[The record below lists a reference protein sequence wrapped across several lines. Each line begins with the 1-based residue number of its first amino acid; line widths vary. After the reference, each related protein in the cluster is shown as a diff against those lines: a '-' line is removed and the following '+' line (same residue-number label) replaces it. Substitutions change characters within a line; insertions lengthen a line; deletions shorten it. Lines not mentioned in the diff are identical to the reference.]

1 MRGLMTGSRRL
12 KAVLFDMDGVIV
24 DSEPLWSDAE
34 KQLLARRNLLYSPS
48 LKTAM
53 MGRDARGA
61 VGYLMEHYRL
71 AESLGELIEE
81 RNQLIAELFKE
92 HLQAIPGALDVVR
105 SVIAAGIMT
114 GLVSSSPQPLV
125 ELVLEKL
132 GISGL
137 FDLTLSGDQVVRG
150 KPAPDIYITAAE
162 KLAVKPEC
170 CLVIEDAPHGVAAAK
185 DAGMCCLAI
194 STSVSVVGLA
204 MADKVVSGFEE
215 VDVQLLRDL
224 VQQQPQRSLRAQ
236 RE

>member
-1 MRGLMTGSRRL
+1 MADNRKLE
-12 KAVLFDMDGVIV
+12 AVLFDMDGVVV
-24 DSEPLWSDAE
+24 DSEPLWTEAE
-34 KQLLARRNLLYSPS
+34 KQLLARRNLPYSPS

-61 VGYLMEHYRL
+61 VGFLMEHYAL

-92 HLQAIPGALDVVR
+92 HLKAIPSALELVR
-105 SVIAAGIMT
+105 SVIAAGTMT
-114 GLVSSSPQPLV
+114 GLVSSSPKPLV
-125 ELVLEKL
+125 ELALEKL
-132 GISGL
+132 GATGL

-162 KLAVKPEC
+162 KLGVRPEY

-194 STSVSVVGLA
+194 STSVSVVELA

-215 VDVQLLRDL
+215 VDIHLLL
-224 VQQQPQRSLRAQ
+224 GLMQRSPIQ
-236 RE
+236 G

>member
-1 MRGLMTGSRRL
+1 MNKSARL
-12 KAVLFDMDGVIV
+12 EAVLFDMDGVII

-34 KQLLARRNLLYSPS
+34 KQLLARRNLPYSPS

-61 VGYLMEHYRL
+61 VGYLIEHYSL
-71 AESLGELIEE
+71 TESLGKLIEE

-92 HLQAIPGALDVVR
+92 HLKAIPGALDLVR
-105 SVIAAGIMT
+105 SVIAAGILT
-114 GLVSSSPQPLV
+114 GLVSSSPKPLV
-125 ELVLEKL
+125 ELALEKL
-132 GISGL
+132 VTTGL

-162 KLAVKPEC
+162 KLGVKPEY

-194 STSVSVVGLA
+194 STSVSVVELA

-215 VDVQLLRDL
+215 VDVQVL
-224 VQQQPQRSLRAQ
+224 QSLMQ
-236 RE
+236 SSPIP

>member
-1 MRGLMTGSRRL
+1 MKKSARL
-12 KAVLFDMDGVIV
+12 EAVLFDMDGVII

-34 KQLLARRNLLYSPS
+34 KQLLARRNLPYSPS

-61 VGYLMEHYRL
+61 VGYLIEHYSL
-71 AESLGELIEE
+71 TESLGKLIEE

-92 HLQAIPGALDVVR
+92 HLKAIPGALDLVR
-105 SVIAAGIMT
+105 SVIAAGILT
-114 GLVSSSPQPLV
+114 GLVSSSPKPLV
-125 ELVLEKL
+125 ELALEKL
-132 GISGL
+132 VTTGL

-162 KLAVKPEC
+162 KLGVKPEY

-194 STSVSVVGLA
+194 STSVSVVELA

-215 VDVQLLRDL
+215 VDVQVL
-224 VQQQPQRSLRAQ
+224 QSLMQ
-236 RE
+236 SSPIP

>member
-1 MRGLMTGSRRL
+1 MKATPRL
-12 KAVLFDMDGVIV
+12 EAVLFDMDGVII

-34 KQLLARRNLLYSPS
+34 KQLLARRNLPYSPS

-61 VGYLMEHYRL
+61 VGYLIEHYSL
-71 AESLGELIEE
+71 TESLGELIEE

-92 HLQAIPGALDVVR
+92 HLKAIPGALDLVR
-105 SVIAAGIMT
+105 SVIAAGILT
-114 GLVSSSPQPLV
+114 GLVSSSPKPLV
-125 ELVLEKL
+125 ELALEKL
-132 GISGL
+132 VTTGL

-162 KLAVKPEC
+162 KLGVKPEY

-194 STSVSVVGLA
+194 STSASVVELA
-204 MADKVVSGFEE
+204 KADKVVSGFEE
-215 VDVQLLRDL
+215 VDVQVL
-224 VQQQPQRSLRAQ
+224 QSLMQ
-236 RE
+236 SSPIP

>member
-1 MRGLMTGSRRL
+1 MRATPRL
-12 KAVLFDMDGVIV
+12 EAVLFDMDGVII

-34 KQLLARRNLLYSPS
+34 KQLLARRNLPYSPS

-61 VGYLMEHYRL
+61 VGYLIEHYSL
-71 AESLGELIEE
+71 TESLGELIEE

-92 HLQAIPGALDVVR
+92 HLKAVPGALDLVR

-114 GLVSSSPQPLV
+114 GLVSSSPKPLV
-125 ELVLEKL
+125 ELALEKL
-132 GISGL
+132 GTTGL

-162 KLAVKPEC
+162 KLGVKPEY

-194 STSVSVVGLA
+194 GTSVSVVELA

-215 VDVQLLRDL
+215 VDVQVL
-224 VQQQPQRSLRAQ
+224 QSLMQ
-236 RE
+236 SSPIP

>member
-1 MRGLMTGSRRL
+1 MRQGTKLE
-12 KAVLFDMDGVIV
+12 AVLFDMDGVII

-34 KQLLARRNLLYSPS
+34 KQLLARRNLPYSPS
-48 LKTAM
+48 LKTAT

-61 VGYLMEHYRL
+61 VGYLIEHYSL
-71 AESLGELIEE
+71 TESLGELIEE

-92 HLQAIPGALDVVR
+92 HLKVIPGALDLVR

-114 GLVSSSPQPLV
+114 GLVSSSPKTLV
-125 ELVLEKL
+125 ELALEKL
-132 GISGL
+132 VTTGL

-162 KLAVKPEC
+162 KLGVKPEY

-194 STSVSVVGLA
+194 STSVSVVELA

-215 VDVQLLRDL
+215 VDVQVL
-224 VQQQPQRSLRAQ
+224 QSLMQ
-236 RE
+236 SSPIP

>member
-1 MRGLMTGSRRL
+1 MAENRKLE
-12 KAVLFDMDGVIV
+12 AVLFDMDGVII

-34 KQLLARRNLLYSPS
+34 KQLLARRNLPYSPS

-61 VGYLMEHYRL
+61 VGYLIEHYSL
-71 AESLGELIEE
+71 ADSLGELIEE

-92 HLQAIPGALDVVR
+92 HLKAIPGALDLVR
-105 SVIAAGIMT
+105 SVIAAGILT
-114 GLVSSSPQPLV
+114 GLVSSSPKPLV
-125 ELVLEKL
+125 ELALEKL
-132 GISGL
+132 VTAGL

-162 KLAVKPEC
+162 KLGVKPEY
-170 CLVIEDAPHGVAAAK
+170 CLVLEDAPHGVAAAK

-194 STSVSVVGLA
+194 STSVSVVELA

-215 VDVQLLRDL
+215 VDVQVL
-224 VQQQPQRSLRAQ
+224 QSLMQ
-236 RE
+236 SSPIP

>member
-1 MRGLMTGSRRL
+1 MRQDTKLE
-12 KAVLFDMDGVIV
+12 AVLFDMDGVII

-34 KQLLARRNLLYSPS
+34 KQLLARRNLAYSPS

-61 VGYLMEHYRL
+61 VGYLMEHYSL
-71 AESLGELIEE
+71 AERLGELIEE

-92 HLQAIPGALDVVR
+92 HLKAIPGAVDLVR

-114 GLVSSSPQPLV
+114 GLVSSSPKPLV
-125 ELVLEKL
+125 ELALEKL
-132 GISGL
+132 GTTGL

-162 KLAVKPEC
+162 KLGVKPEYC
-170 CLVIEDAPHGVAAAK
+170 VVIEDAPHGVAAAK

-194 STSVSVVGLA
+194 STSVSVVELA

-215 VDVQLLRDL
+215 VDLQLLLDL
-224 VQQQPQRSLRAQ
+224 MQRSPIQ
-236 RE
+236 D

>member
-1 MRGLMTGSRRL
+1 MKKSARL
-12 KAVLFDMDGVIV
+12 EAVLFDMDGVIV

-34 KQLLARRNLLYSPS
+34 KQLLARRNLPYSPS

-61 VGYLMEHYRL
+61 VGFLMEHYSL
-71 AESLGELIEE
+71 TESLGELIEE

-92 HLQAIPGALDVVR
+92 HLKAMPGALDLVR

-114 GLVSSSPQPLV
+114 GLVSSSPKPLV
-125 ELVLEKL
+125 ELTLEKL
-132 GISGL
+132 GAIWL

-150 KPAPDIYITAAE
+150 KPAPDIYINAAE
-162 KLAVKPEC
+162 KLGVTPEY

-194 STSVSVVGLA
+194 STSVGAVELA
-204 MADKVVSGFEE
+204 MADQVVGSFEE
-215 VDVQLLRDL
+215 VDIHLLQSL
-224 VQQQPQRSLRAQ
+224 MRSSPIPD
-236 RE
+236 

>member
-1 MRGLMTGSRRL
+1 MRQGTKLE
-12 KAVLFDMDGVIV
+12 AVLFDMDGVII

-34 KQLLARRNLLYSPS
+34 KELLARRNLPYSPS

-61 VGYLMEHYRL
+61 VGYLIEHYSL
-71 AESLGELIEE
+71 TESLGKLIEE

-92 HLQAIPGALDVVR
+92 HLKAIPGALDLVR
-105 SVIAAGIMT
+105 SVIAAGILT
-114 GLVSSSPQPLV
+114 GLVSSSPKPLV
-125 ELVLEKL
+125 ELALEKL
-132 GISGL
+132 VTTGL

-162 KLAVKPEC
+162 KLGVKPEY

-194 STSVSVVGLA
+194 STSVSVVELA

-215 VDVQLLRDL
+215 VDVQVL
-224 VQQQPQRSLRAQ
+224 QSLMQ
-236 RE
+236 SSPIP

>member
-1 MRGLMTGSRRL
+1 MKATPRL
-12 KAVLFDMDGVIV
+12 EAVLFDMDGVII

-34 KQLLARRNLLYSPS
+34 KQLLARRNLPYSPS

-61 VGYLMEHYRL
+61 VGYLIEHYSL
-71 AESLGELIEE
+71 ADSLGELIEE

-92 HLQAIPGALDVVR
+92 HLKAIPGALDLVR
-105 SVIAAGIMT
+105 SVIAASIMT
-114 GLVSSSPQPLV
+114 GLVSSSPKPLV
-125 ELVLEKL
+125 ELALEKL
-132 GISGL
+132 VTTGL

-162 KLAVKPEC
+162 KLGVKPEY

-185 DAGMCCLAI
+185 DASMCCLAI
-194 STSVSVVGLA
+194 STSVSVVELA

-215 VDVQLLRDL
+215 VDVQVL
-224 VQQQPQRSLRAQ
+224 QSLMQ
-236 RE
+236 SSPIP

>member
-1 MRGLMTGSRRL
+1 MKATPRL
-12 KAVLFDMDGVIV
+12 EAVLFDMDGVII

-34 KQLLARRNLLYSPS
+34 KQLLARRNLPYSPS

-61 VGYLMEHYRL
+61 VGYLIEHYSL
-71 AESLGELIEE
+71 TESLGKLIEE

-92 HLQAIPGALDVVR
+92 HLKAIPGALDLVR
-105 SVIAAGIMT
+105 SVIAAGILT
-114 GLVSSSPQPLV
+114 GLVSSSPKPLV
-125 ELVLEKL
+125 ELALEKL
-132 GISGL
+132 VTTGL

-162 KLAVKPEC
+162 KLGVKPEY

-194 STSVSVVGLA
+194 STSVSVVELA

-215 VDVQLLRDL
+215 VDVQVL
-224 VQQQPQRSLRAQ
+224 QSLMQ
-236 RE
+236 SSPIT

>member
-1 MRGLMTGSRRL
+1 MADNRKLE
-12 KAVLFDMDGVIV
+12 AVLFDMDGVVV
-24 DSEPLWSDAE
+24 DSEPLWTEAE
-34 KQLLARRNLLYSPS
+34 KQLLARRNLPYSPS

-61 VGYLMEHYRL
+61 VGFLMEHYAL

-92 HLQAIPGALDVVR
+92 HLKAIPSALELVR
-105 SVIAAGIMT
+105 SVIAAGTMT
-114 GLVSSSPQPLV
+114 GLVSSSPKPLV
-125 ELVLEKL
+125 ELALEKL
-132 GISGL
+132 GATGL

-162 KLAVKPEC
+162 KLGVRPEY

-194 STSVSVVGLA
+194 STSVRVVELA
-204 MADKVVSGFEE
+204 MADKVVRGFEE
-215 VDVQLLRDL
+215 VDIHLLL
-224 VQQQPQRSLRAQ
+224 GLMQRSPIQ
-236 RE
+236 G

>member
-1 MRGLMTGSRRL
+1 MKKSARL
-12 KAVLFDMDGVIV
+12 EAVLFDMDGVII

-34 KQLLARRNLLYSPS
+34 KQLLARRNLPYSPS

-61 VGYLMEHYRL
+61 VGYLIEHYSL
-71 AESLGELIEE
+71 TESLGKLIEE

-92 HLQAIPGALDVVR
+92 HLKAIPGALDLVR
-105 SVIAAGIMT
+105 SVIAAGILT
-114 GLVSSSPQPLV
+114 GLVSSSPKPLV
-125 ELVLEKL
+125 ELALEKL
-132 GISGL
+132 VTTGL

-162 KLAVKPEC
+162 KLGVKPEYC
-170 CLVIEDAPHGVAAAK
+170 VVIEDAPHGVAAAK

-194 STSVSVVGLA
+194 STSVSVVELA

-215 VDVQLLRDL
+215 VDVQVL
-224 VQQQPQRSLRAQ
+224 QSLMQ
-236 RE
+236 SSPIP

>member
-1 MRGLMTGSRRL
+1 MAENRKLE
-12 KAVLFDMDGVIV
+12 AVLFDMDGVII

-34 KQLLARRNLLYSPS
+34 KQLLARRNLPYSPS

-61 VGYLMEHYRL
+61 VGYLIEHYSL
-71 AESLGELIEE
+71 TESLGKLIEE

-92 HLQAIPGALDVVR
+92 HLKAIPGALDLVR
-105 SVIAAGIMT
+105 SVIAAGILT
-114 GLVSSSPQPLV
+114 GLVSSSPKPLV
-125 ELVLEKL
+125 ELALEKL
-132 GISGL
+132 VTTGL

-162 KLAVKPEC
+162 KLGVKPEY

-194 STSVSVVGLA
+194 GTSVSVVELA

-215 VDVQLLRDL
+215 VDVQVL
-224 VQQQPQRSLRAQ
+224 QSLMQ
-236 RE
+236 SSPIP